1 MLAFYLSLIE
11 NHDNDDDFERIY
23 NKYNKMMYKVA
34 KSHTKN
40 HHLAEEAVQNVLIN
54 IARNIDRI
62 KKFDEN
68 YLEIYLC
75 KSAKNA
81 AFSIMKKEKR
91 IAEQTISLEN
101 IENKEFYHE
110 MISETV
116 VQNELLK
123 MILGYIKSMEPNYRD
138 ILTFY
143 FLYDFTLREISI
155 VLKIPLSTVKTRF
168 YKGQK
173 MVQEKFEEYRND

>member
-23 NKYNKMMYKVA
+23 NKYSKMMYKVA

-54 IARNIDRI
+54 IARNIDRL
-62 KKFDEN
+62 KDFDES

-81 AFSIMKKEKR
+81 AFSIMKKERR

-123 MILGYIKSMEPNYRD
+123 MILGYMRSMDPNYRD
-138 ILTFY
+138 ILTYY
-143 FLYDFTLREISI
+143 FLHDFTLREISI

-173 MVQEKFEEYRND
+173 MVKEKIEEYRND

>member
-1 MLAFYLSLIE
+1 
-11 NHDNDDDFERIY
+11 
-23 NKYNKMMYKVA
+23 
-34 KSHTKN
+34 
-40 HHLAEEAVQNVLIN
+40 
-54 IARNIDRI
+54 
-62 KKFDEN
+62 
-68 YLEIYLC
+68 
-75 KSAKNA
+75 
-81 AFSIMKKEKR
+81 
-91 IAEQTISLEN
+91 
-101 IENKEFYHE
+101 

-116 VQNELLK
+116 IQNELLK
-123 MILGYIKSMEPNYRD
+123 MILDYIRSMEPNYRD